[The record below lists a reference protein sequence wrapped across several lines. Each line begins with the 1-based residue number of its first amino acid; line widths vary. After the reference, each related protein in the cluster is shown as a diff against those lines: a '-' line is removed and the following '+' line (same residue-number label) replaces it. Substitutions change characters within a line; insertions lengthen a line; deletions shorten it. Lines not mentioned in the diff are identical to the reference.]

1 MAGDHLWS
9 PTSVS
14 VDFCYVG
21 DSDCVVSDGRLINPF
36 VIEAV
41 GGQEDRG
48 RYHVIVQS
56 FLVDTDFL
64 CLVCTNQFP
73 GD

>member
-36 VIEAV
+36 VIEGGTK
-41 GGQEDRG
+41 GGQEDMG
-48 RYHVIVQS
+48 EVLSCHCAELS
-56 FLVDTDFL
+56 
-64 CLVCTNQFP
+64 C
-73 GD
+73 

>member
-36 VIEAV
+36 VIEGGTD
-41 GGQEDRG
+41 GGQG
-48 RYHVIVQS
+48 GGTIMS
-56 FLVDTDFL
+56 L
-64 CLVCTNQFP
+64 CRAFWLTWTFFVLSVNQFP